1 MKRSG
6 KIISERSKSNQ
17 KGEYIMGKQQ
27 YHFVS
32 MAEAKKLKKGDIIF
46 IGLRNGTSLTY
57 QKAVVLSPL
66 FWNSDSD
73 EPDYE
78 LETTNGFVDINS
90 IYLPKD
96 DDDNEETIE
105 VISRQAVI
113 DTLTQTYFKYE
124 SERLDAIQNL
134 PIYTIPKPEEN

>member
-1 MKRSG
+1 
-6 KIISERSKSNQ
+6 
-17 KGEYIMGKQQ
+17 MGKQQ

-73 EPDYE
+73 EAD
-78 LETTNGFVDINS
+78 
-90 IYLPKD
+90 
-96 DDDNEETIE
+96 
-105 VISRQAVI
+105 
-113 DTLTQTYFKYE
+113 
-124 SERLDAIQNL
+124 
-134 PIYTIPKPEEN
+134 

>member
-1 MKRSG
+1 MKKSYHNVQNQIKKENNYG
-6 KIISERSKSNQ
+6 KTTISFCFNGRSKETQ
-17 KGEYIMGKQQ
+17 KRRHY
-27 YHFVS
+27 F
-32 MAEAKKLKKGDIIF
+32 F
-46 IGLRNGTSLTY
+46 GLRNGTSLTY

-96 DDDNEETIE
+96 DNDNEETIE
-105 VISRQAVI
+105 VISRQAVM
-113 DTLTQTYFKYE
+113 DTLVQTYFKYE

>member
-1 MKRSG
+1 
-6 KIISERSKSNQ
+6 
-17 KGEYIMGKQQ
+17 MGKRQ

-46 IGLRNGTSLTY
+46 IGLRNRTSLTY

-90 IYLPKD
+90 IFLPKD
-96 DDDNEETIE
+96 EETIE
-105 VISRQAVI
+105 VISRQAVM
-113 DTLTQTYFKYE
+113 DTLRQTYFKYE

>member
-1 MKRSG
+1 MKKSYHNVQNQI
-6 KIISERSKSNQ
+6 KKENILWKNNNIILFQWQ
-17 KGEYIMGKQQ
+17 KQ
-27 YHFVS
+27 
-32 MAEAKKLKKGDIIF
+32 
-46 IGLRNGTSLTY
+46 RNGTSLTY

-105 VISRQAVI
+105 VISRQAVM

-134 PIYTIPKPEEN
+134 PIYTIPKSREEE

>member
-1 MKRSG
+1 M
-6 KIISERSKSNQ
+6 E
-17 KGEYIMGKQQ
+17 KQQ

-57 QKAVVLSPL
+57 QKTVVLSPL

-73 EPDYE
+73 ELDYE

-105 VISRQAVI
+105 AISRQAVM

-134 PIYTIPKPEEN
+134 PIYTIPKSREEE

>member
-1 MKRSG
+1 MKRSEKSYHNVQNQIKRRIYYG
-6 KIISERSKSNQ
+6 KTTISFCFNGRSKETQ
-17 KGEYIMGKQQ
+17 KRRHYFYRIKERN
-27 YHFVS
+27 FS
-32 MAEAKKLKKGDIIF
+32 DI
-46 IGLRNGTSLTY
+46 S
-57 QKAVVLSPL
+57 KAVVLSPL

-105 VISRQAVI
+105 VISRQAVM
-113 DTLTQTYFKYE
+113 DTLVQTYFKYE

>member
-1 MKRSG
+1 
-6 KIISERSKSNQ
+6 
-17 KGEYIMGKQQ
+17 MGKQQ

-73 EPDYE
+73 E

-124 SERLDAIQNL
+124 SERLDAIQDL
-134 PIYTIPKPEEN
+134 PIYTIPKSREEE

>member
-1 MKRSG
+1 
-6 KIISERSKSNQ
+6 
-17 KGEYIMGKQQ
+17 MGKQQ

-46 IGLRNGTSLTY
+46 VGLRNGTSLTY

-105 VISRQAVI
+105 VISRQAVM
-113 DTLTQTYFKYE
+113 DTLTQTY
-124 SERLDAIQNL
+124 SLV
-134 PIYTIPKPEEN
+134 

>member
-1 MKRSG
+1 M
-6 KIISERSKSNQ
+6 E
-17 KGEYIMGKQQ
+17 KQQ

-57 QKAVVLSPL
+57 QKTVVLSPL

-105 VISRQAVI
+105 VLLQTGRHGYSDTNLFQVRIGAFRCYTKSSNLYDSKIKGGRVI
-113 DTLTQTYFKYE
+113 
-124 SERLDAIQNL
+124 
-134 PIYTIPKPEEN
+134 

>member
-1 MKRSG
+1 
-6 KIISERSKSNQ
+6 
-17 KGEYIMGKQQ
+17 MGKRQ

-46 IGLRNGTSLTY
+46 IGLRNRTSLTY

-90 IYLPKD
+90 IFLPKD

-105 VISRQAVI
+105 VISRQAVM
-113 DTLTQTYFKYE
+113 DTLRQT
-124 SERLDAIQNL
+124 SNL
-134 PIYTIPKPEEN
+134 YDSKTRRELRDIIRI

>member
-1 MKRSG
+1 
-6 KIISERSKSNQ
+6 
-17 KGEYIMGKQQ
+17 
-27 YHFVS
+27 

-105 VISRQAVI
+105 VISRQAVM
-113 DTLTQTYFKYE
+113 DTLIQTYFKYE

>member
-1 MKRSG
+1 
-6 KIISERSKSNQ
+6 
-17 KGEYIMGKQQ
+17 
-27 YHFVS
+27 

-90 IYLPKD
+90 IYLLKD

-105 VISRQAVI
+105 VISRQAVM
-113 DTLTQTYFKYE
+113 DTLVQTYFKYE

>member
-1 MKRSG
+1 MKYVFKNIKG
-6 KIISERSKSNQ
+6 LIKNDFYMFLLIIVTVAGSCFMIHFAYAMYQNFMMEKQSDL
-17 KGEYIMGKQQ
+17 KGINT
-27 YHFVS
+27 
-32 MAEAKKLKKGDIIF
+32 LI
-46 IGLRNGTSLTY
+46 L
-57 QKAVVLSPL
+57 
-66 FWNSDSD
+66 

-105 VISRQAVI
+105 VISRQAVM

-134 PIYTIPKPEEN
+134 PIYTIPKSREEE